1 MTGFRLIQVFLSSK
15 AGASG
20 PGIFE
25 VSGDENQNFRCTCP
39 GYAVR
44 RTCRHVRFI
53 KDKIKLNGGIYPLQL
68 NPDVPESEVNQA
80 LKSSEEFRE
89 FLLKHGKIEVY

>member
-1 MTGFRLIQVFLSSK
+1 MNGFRLIQVFLSGK
-15 AGASG
+15 AGMSG

-25 VSGDENQNFRCTCP
+25 VSGDENQSFICTCP
-39 GYAVR
+39 GYAVKR
-44 RTCRHVRFI
+44 NCRHVRFVKERI
-53 KDKIKLNGGIYPLQL
+53 KVNGGVYPLQV
-68 NPDVPESEVNQA
+68 NPDVPESAIKEA